1 MQARESVE
9 TFKTDFI
16 DQAIQLSIQ
25 FLTMNQKREVL
36 DREEE
41 VEKYTLSLAIIN
53 FLKYVS
59 KDN

>member
-1 MQARESVE
+1 
-9 TFKTDFI
+9 
-16 DQAIQLSIQ
+16 
-25 FLTMNQKREVL
+25 MNQKREVM